1 MNTSAM
7 SLEVNES
14 NNKWELC
21 KLLHLIGKVLQSRLV
36 LTAQMGH
43 YNYDY
48 KDYIGCEEDRDRY
61 TVSKQ
66 QA

>member
-14 NNKWELC
+14 NWELC

-36 LTAQMGH
+36 LTAQIGH
-43 YNYDY
+43 YNYNY

-61 TVSKQ
+61 TVSER